1 MQKIKTPWGDIDPSV
16 SIFPVKYLLLLYG
29 IIYFLPFN
37 IFNTFFKGEDSLI
50 EWFQFLGYFFS
61 FLICVILLFSKKRD
75 RSIKQTICWVLL
87 TLFCFYA
94 AGEEISWAERITTI
108 GSDTIRAINIQGE
121 TNIHNLKG
129 LNNYLHFSFIFS
141 GIFFGW
147 VGWKIWPHIEALPGK
162 KFSLFFLI
170 VAAFYSYFDLSW
182 ITLGERI
189 RNDQEAIEFLMS
201 SGLFLHCYS
210 HLKEKLLK

>member
-1 MQKIKTPWGDIDPSV
+1 MQKIKTPWGDINPSV
-16 SIFPVKYLLLLYG
+16 SIFPVQYLLILYG
-29 IIYFLPFN
+29 IIYFLPFD
-37 IFNTFFKGEDSLI
+37 IFKIFFKGEDSFI
-50 EWFQFLGYFFS
+50 EWLQFLGYFFS
-61 FLICVILLFSKKRD
+61 FLICIILLFSKKRD
-75 RSIKQTICWVLL
+75 RSIKQTICWLLL
-87 TLFCFYA
+87 TLFCFYV

-108 GSDTIRAINIQGE
+108 GSDSIREINIQRE

-129 LNNYLHFSFIFS
+129 LNNYLHFSFIS
-141 GIFFGW
+141 TGIFFGW
-147 VGWKIWPHIEALPGK
+147 VGWKIWPNIEALPSK

-210 HLKEKLLK
+210 HLKEKLLR